1 MVLLPLLLIAAIALI
16 VIGAT
21 VDGMLYLASIGTL
34 LLIADVLCLAA
45 RSMLHRRRPA
55 H

>member
-1 MVLLPLLLIAAIALI
+1 MVLLPVLLIAAIALI

-34 LLIADVLCLAA
+34 LLVVGVLSLAV
-45 RSMLHRRRPA
+45 RSVLRHRRPA